1 MYMTKK
7 ESEEESLEAKSESE
21 DLDSLSVEDNDNIG
35 PPIISSRDIL
45 KIIFSRKTAPHALLL
60 SLFLIVLGVFSR
72 SSSQFFVDM
81 ILIIGFGFSFGY
93 LGTAFLMRFDS
104 LKDYSVGTYRKILS
118 LPIGF
123 SLLISSIIWYLFEF
137 TDYANQVRDFLSL
150 ALVLIFVLWQ
160 FAQAWWMRVPFKEIA
175 LSQMIKV
182 KSKNKSE
189 FGKYANIVSPIS
201 WSVIGFGIFL
211 ILEYQGIEFS
221 STFKVAWFVM
231 MSIIGAVSFYLLHRM
246 YSRNWSDPMISTFSA
261 YFSIGYWSFLAYHL
275 GVMLYSMENQ
285 PSFVFDLVFMIVTIM
300 LVIYS
305 LSAQALR
312 SEVRKNKKE
321 SKRNIMNRHNVIF
334 YAISFTAAYGA
345 SSFFL
350 ASDGTLFVSNIKTVG
365 FVSHL
370 IVIASGILVLLLVN
384 YTALVGRGLID
395 KGFVESMR
403 NPKDN

>member
-1 MYMTKK
+1 MEEKV
-7 ESEEESLEAKSESE
+7 ESKSESE
-21 DLDSLSVEDNDNIG
+21 DLDSSSVEDNDYIG
-35 PPIISSRDIL
+35 PLMISSRDIL

-60 SLFLIVLGVFSR
+60 SIFLIVLGVFSR
-72 SSSQFFVDM
+72 SSSQISIDI
-81 ILIIGFGFSFGY
+81 ILILGFGFSFGY
-93 LGTAFLMRFDS
+93 LVTAFLMRFDS
-104 LKDYSVGTYRKILS
+104 LKAYSVGTYRKILS

-123 SLLISSIIWYLFEF
+123 SFLISSTIWYFLEF

-150 ALVLIFVLWQ
+150 TLVLIFVLWQ

-175 LSQMIKV
+175 LNRMIRV
-182 KSKNKSE
+182 KSEGKSE
-189 FGKYANIVSPIS
+189 FGKYANIVSPIG

-211 ILEYQGIEFS
+211 LFESQGTEFS
-221 STFKVAWFVM
+221 STFKVVWFVL
-231 MSIIGAVSFYLLHRM
+231 MSIFGVVSFYLLNRM
-246 YSRNWSDPMISTFSA
+246 YSRNWSDPMISVFSA
-261 YFSIGYWSFLAYHL
+261 YFSMGYWSFLAYHL
-275 GVMLYSMENQ
+275 GVMLYSMEKQ
-285 PSFVFDLVFMIVTIM
+285 PSFVFDLVFMVVTIM

-312 SEVRKNKKE
+312 SEVRKNTKE
-321 SKRNIMNRHNVIF
+321 SKRNTINRHNVIF

-350 ASDGTLFVSNIKTVG
+350 ISSGTLFVSNIKTVG

>member
-1 MYMTKK
+1 MEDKA
-7 ESEEESLEAKSESE
+7 EAKSESE
-21 DLDSLSVEDNDNIG
+21 DLDSSTVEDNDNIG
-35 PPIISSRDIL
+35 PPKITSRDIL
-45 KIIFSRKTAPHALLL
+45 KIIFSRKTAPHALFL
-60 SLFLIVLGVFSR
+60 SIFLIVLGVFSSR
-72 SSSQFFVDM
+72 SSQFSVDM
-81 ILIIGFGFSFGY
+81 ILILGFGFSFGY
-93 LGTAFLMRFDS
+93 LLAAFLMRFDS
-104 LKDYSVGTYRKILS
+104 LKAYSVGTYRKILS

-182 KSKNKSE
+182 KSKDKSE

-201 WSVIGFGIFL
+201 WSVIGFVIFL
-211 ILEYQGIEFS
+211 ILESQGIEFS
-221 STFKVAWFVM
+221 STFKVTWFVM
-231 MSIIGAVSFYLLHRM
+231 MSIIGVVLFYLLHRM
-246 YSRNWSDPMISTFSA
+246 YSRNWSDPMISVFSA
-261 YFSIGYWSFLAYHL
+261 YFSVGYWSFLAYHL

>member
-1 MYMTKK
+1 MTKK
-7 ESEEESLEAKSESE
+7 EESEEPESEEPESE
-21 DLDSLSVEDNDNIG
+21 DLDSSLVEENDDVG
-35 PPIISSRDIL
+35 LPMISSRDIL
-45 KIIFSRKTAPHALLL
+45 KIIFSRKTAPHAFFL

-72 SSSQFFVDM
+72 GSSQFYVDM
-81 ILIIGFGFSFGY
+81 ILILGFGFSFGY
-93 LGTAFLMRFDS
+93 LVTAFLMRFDS
-104 LKDYSVGTYRKILS
+104 LKAYSVGTYRKILS

-123 SLLISSIIWYLFEF
+123 SLLISSTIWYFLEF
-137 TDYANQVRDFLSL
+137 TDYANQVRDLLSL
-150 ALVLIFVLWQ
+150 TFVLIFVLWQ

-175 LSQMIKV
+175 LSRMIKV
-182 KSKNKSE
+182 KSEGKSE
-189 FGKYANIVSPIS
+189 FGKYANIVSPIG
-201 WSVIGFGIFL
+201 WSVIGFGIVLLF
-211 ILEYQGIEFS
+211 ESQGTEFS
-221 STFKVAWFVM
+221 GTFKVAWFVL
-231 MSIIGAVSFYLLHRM
+231 MSIFAVVSFYFLHRM
-246 YSRNWSDPMISTFSA
+246 YSGNWSDPRISVFSA
-261 YFSIGYWSFLAYHL
+261 YFSMGYWSFLAYHL
-275 GVMLYSMENQ
+275 GVMLYSMEKQ

-312 SEVRKNKKE
+312 SEVRKTKE
-321 SKRNIMNRHNVIF
+321 SKRNTINRHNVIF

-350 ASDGTLFVSNIKTVG
+350 ISSGTLFVSNIKTVG

>member
-1 MYMTKK
+1 MEEKV
-7 ESEEESLEAKSESE
+7 ESKSESE
-21 DLDSLSVEDNDNIG
+21 DLDSSSVEDNDYIG
-35 PPIISSRDIL
+35 PLMISSRDIL

-60 SLFLIVLGVFSR
+60 SIFLIVLGVFSR
-72 SSSQFFVDM
+72 SSSQISIDI
-81 ILIIGFGFSFGY
+81 ILILGFGFSFGY
-93 LGTAFLMRFDS
+93 LVTAFLMRFDS
-104 LKDYSVGTYRKILS
+104 LKAYSVGTYRKILS

-123 SLLISSIIWYLFEF
+123 SFLISSTIWYFLEF

-150 ALVLIFVLWQ
+150 TLVLIFVLWQ

-175 LSQMIKV
+175 LNRMIRV
-182 KSKNKSE
+182 KSEGKSE
-189 FGKYANIVSPIS
+189 FGKYANIVSPIG

-211 ILEYQGIEFS
+211 LFESQGTEFS
-221 STFKVAWFVM
+221 STFKVVWFVL
-231 MSIIGAVSFYLLHRM
+231 MSIFGVVSLYLLHRM
-246 YSRNWSDPMISTFSA
+246 YSRNWSDPMISVFSA
-261 YFSIGYWSFLAYHL
+261 YFSMGYWSFLAYHL
-275 GVMLYSMENQ
+275 GVMLYSMEKQ
-285 PSFVFDLVFMIVTIM
+285 PSFVFDLVFMVVTIM

-312 SEVRKNKKE
+312 SEVRKNTKE
-321 SKRNIMNRHNVIF
+321 SKRNTINRHNVIF

-350 ASDGTLFVSNIKTVG
+350 ISSGTLFVSNIKTVG